1 MQLNPCRL
9 VGRTAQS
16 RLRRADSHGCWLS
29 LQMLTLVWSVW
40 TLPAA
45 AQNSID
51 ATTTVFYEKGGPL
64 NMTVINPSVKANADV
79 VEALALHAGWQADV
93 VSGASVAVVDAP
105 GGSSVDAVTSATTLE
120 DLRQVVSGGLTLRSD
135 VARLDASYAYG
146 FEKDYT
152 SHAFSMNA
160 VSELFERNTTLELS
174 YSRGWDSVCDLA
186 QPQAERA
193 VERQRMPSSDGCFDT
208 GKGRIT
214 RPLDLHSVQGA
225 WTQAWTPIFNTQL
238 IVSSQLLHGFQ
249 ANPYRA
255 IWLGRAAVQEHHPD
269 DRARYAVG
277 IGARVWLRPIGGA
290 LQAQLRG
297 YRDTWG
303 VQAISAELAYERSLG
318 QLFRLRV
325 RGRYYQQ
332 GSAAFYSDDYALSPQ
347 GQYFTGDRELSSMSS
362 WLGGAQASFAPAA
375 NEGSGKVLR
384 IFDSFRLVL
393 KGDFLSYDFSNFH
406 YGQAAIPNRQA
417 IFGTLGIDATF

>member
-1 MQLNPCRL
+1 MQLNTHRST
-9 VGRTAQS
+9 RW
-16 RLRRADSHGCWLS
+16 SHP
-29 LQMLTLVWSVW
+29 LTLILTVVFCA
-40 TLPAA
+40 LGQRAA
-45 AQNSID
+45 AQNSVD
-51 ATTTVFYEKGGPL
+51 TTTTVFYEKGGPL
-64 NMTVINPSVKANADV
+64 NMTVVNPSVKANADV
-79 VEALALHAGWQADV
+79 VEELALHAGWQADV

-105 GGSSVDAVTSATTLE
+105 GGSSVDAVTSATTLY
-120 DLRQVVSGGLTLRSD
+120 DLRQVASGGLTLRSD

-160 VSELFERNTTLELS
+160 ATELFDRNTTLELS
-174 YSRGWDSVCDLA
+174 YSRGWDSVCDLS
-186 QPQAERA
+186 QPQAEKA
-193 VERQRMPSSDGCFDT
+193 VERQRMPTSDGCFEKN
-208 GKGRIT
+208 KGRVS
-214 RPLDLHSVQGA
+214 RSLDLHSVQGA

-238 IVSSQLLHGFQ
+238 IVSSQLMHGFQ

-255 IWLGRAAVQEHHPD
+255 IWLGRAAVQEHHPN

-277 IGARVWLRPIGGA
+277 IGARIWLRPIGGA

-303 VQAISAELAYERSLG
+303 IQAVSAELAYERGLG

-347 GQYFTGDRELSSMSS
+347 GEYFTGDRELSSMSS
-362 WLGGAQASFAPAA
+362 WLGGAQISFAPAG
-375 NEGSGKVLR
+375 NDSTGKVLR
-384 IFDSFRLVL
+384 IFDSLRLVL
-393 KGDFLSYDFSNFH
+393 KGDFLAYDFSNFH
-406 YGQAAIPNRQA
+406 YGQAAIPNRRA
-417 IFGTLGIDATF
+417 VFGTLGIDATF